1 MTLAISPGGI
11 RRRAPAPVSVV
22 IAALLLAVVA
32 AAAIAP
38 GLLTPLDPL
47 QANAADSL
55 QAPGL
60 AHPFGTDQSG
70 RDVLARVIHGA
81 RYSLSVGLGATALG
95 FVAGLLV
102 GVASGLAPRIVDSV
116 LGRIIAIAMS
126 FPEFL
131 LALIVIAIIGPGQ
144 SSLVVALAIAA
155 APAYA
160 RVARSQ
166 TLLVRRSG
174 FVRSARVLGVAPG
187 AIILKHVVPNT
198 LGPLLAMATI
208 GVGTAIVSAAGLS
221 FLGLGPAAPTP
232 EWGVILSEGRNLL
245 DRAWW
250 VALFPGVV
258 ITATVIS
265 ISVVGRFLRARHAG
279 AVA

>member
-1 MTLAISPGGI
+1 MSLALSP
-11 RRRAPAPVSVV
+11 RLLRHRTPAPVSVV
-22 IAALLLAVVA
+22 AAALVLAAVA
-32 AAAIAP
+32 AAAMVP

-47 QANAADSL
+47 QANATDSL
-55 QAPGL
+55 QSPGA
-60 AHPFGTDQSG
+60 AHLFGTDQAG

-95 FVAGLLV
+95 FAAGLLV
-102 GVASGLAPRIVDSV
+102 GVASGLAPRVVDSV
-116 LGRIIAIAMS
+116 LGRVIAIAMS

-144 SSLVVALAIAA
+144 GSLVVALSIAA

-174 FVRSARVLGVAPG
+174 FVRSARVLGVPPAS
-187 AIILKHVVPNT
+187 IILRHVVPNT
-198 LGPLLAMATI
+198 LAPLLAMATI

-250 VALFPGVV
+250 VALFPGLV

-265 ISVVGRFLRARHAG
+265 ISVIGRFVRARQSG
-279 AVA
+279 VVA